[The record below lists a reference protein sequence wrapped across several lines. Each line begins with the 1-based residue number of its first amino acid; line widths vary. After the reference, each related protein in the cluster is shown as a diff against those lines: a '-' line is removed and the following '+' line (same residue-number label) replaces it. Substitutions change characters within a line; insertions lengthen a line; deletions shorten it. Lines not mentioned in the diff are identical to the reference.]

1 MSTTFQLH
9 FKICLLWFL
18 LEKLCSF
25 YTHLF
30 CCTEMRWLFISS
42 TTIWVTSIVYRWVNS
57 TLPSSSLIQ
66 ISPHFINTLFTLS
79 GHFGN
84 ELIKTVMRRHIFC
97 LPLPVLVYPQLK
109 GMHISKAEVCLF
121 VYFEHLQRRNRFI
134 DKNKAGAEEITIW
147 SLDVLIESLDNRPYC
162 QKEYWAVHCVR
173 DPTKKGHGALQSY
186 SIAKNAAPSSSIT
199 EVVLFYMPANCPL
212 HCVHATRLDLLST

>member
-1 MSTTFQLH
+1 M
-9 FKICLLWFL
+9 
-18 LEKLCSF
+18 
-25 YTHLF
+25 
-30 CCTEMRWLFISS
+30 
-42 TTIWVTSIVYRWVNS
+42 NS
-57 TLPSSSLIQ
+57 TLPSPSLIQ